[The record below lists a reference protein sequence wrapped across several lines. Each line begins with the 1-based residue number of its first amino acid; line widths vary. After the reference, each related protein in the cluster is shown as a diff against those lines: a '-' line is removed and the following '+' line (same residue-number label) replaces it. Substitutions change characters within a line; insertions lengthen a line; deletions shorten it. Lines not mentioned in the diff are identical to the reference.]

1 MQENKKEYQL
11 PQPQNKK
18 PVNSFPGNWKASELC
33 HIDSSLFGEQ
43 MSFCKHKVH

>member
-18 PVNSFPGNWKASELC
+18 PVNNFPGNWKS
-33 HIDSSLFGEQ
+33 
-43 MSFCKHKVH
+43 V